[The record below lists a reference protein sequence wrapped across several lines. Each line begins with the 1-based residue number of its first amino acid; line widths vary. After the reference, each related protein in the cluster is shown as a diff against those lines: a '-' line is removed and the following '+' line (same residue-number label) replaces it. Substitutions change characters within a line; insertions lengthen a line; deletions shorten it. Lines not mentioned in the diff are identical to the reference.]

1 MSHGKVAPIS
11 IAAIIGNPLGH
22 SLSPVI
28 HNAAFSAVSMPW
40 VYVPI
45 EIEESQVVPLVKAFR
60 ESNVRGMNVTMPFK
74 SVVIDAL
81 DEVDKLAALCGAVNT
96 IEFRDGKAIG
106 HNTDCTG
113 FLRSVREESEL
124 ETEGAKAVLLGAGGV
139 ARAVAAALA
148 THGASEITVIG
159 RSPEKTEK
167 FVAGLQGALPS
178 VKWRS
183 ATTGDPSVQNIAGN
197 ADTIINCTPV
207 GMFPNQGESPLPAE
221 YILPEHVVIDLI
233 YRPAETKLIIEAQKA
248 GASVVT
254 GVGTF
259 LHQATEAFELWTA
272 QDAPVSVMREVLDA
286 KLRGA

>member
-1 MSHGKVAPIS
+1 MSRGKVAPIS

-22 SLSPVI
+22 SLSPDI
-28 HNAAFSAVSMPW
+28 HNAAFSAVNIPW
-40 VYVPI
+40 RYVPI
-45 EIEESQVVPLVKAFR
+45 EIVESQVVSLVKAFR

-81 DEVDKLAALCGAVNT
+81 DEVDKLATLCGAVNT

-113 FLRSVREESEL
+113 FLRSVREESKL
-124 ETEGAKAVLLGAGGV
+124 EIQGTKAVLLGAGGV
-139 ARAVAAALA
+139 ARAVAVALA
-148 THGASEITVIG
+148 SHGASEITVVG
-159 RSPEKTEK
+159 RSPGKIGK
-167 FVAGLQGALPS
+167 FVAGLRAVLPS
-178 VKWRS
+178 VEWRS
-183 ATTGDPSVQNIAGN
+183 VAAGDPSVQNIAGN

-207 GMFPNQGESPLPAE
+207 GMFPNQGVSPLPAE
-221 YILPEHVVIDLI
+221 YFLPEHVVIDLI
-233 YRPAETKLIIEAQKA
+233 YRPAETKLVREAQKA

-286 KLRGA
+286 KLREA